1 MLPLRDG
8 ARVSASG
15 GGVRMIDHFAEH
27 LSHHGDIAKAA
38 AQLGQ
43 SLAWGK
49 RQFREICRELG
60 EQAA

>member
-1 MLPLRDG
+1 
-8 ARVSASG
+8 
-15 GGVRMIDHFAEH
+15 MIDHFAEH

-49 RQFREICRELG
+49 RQFRELCRELG